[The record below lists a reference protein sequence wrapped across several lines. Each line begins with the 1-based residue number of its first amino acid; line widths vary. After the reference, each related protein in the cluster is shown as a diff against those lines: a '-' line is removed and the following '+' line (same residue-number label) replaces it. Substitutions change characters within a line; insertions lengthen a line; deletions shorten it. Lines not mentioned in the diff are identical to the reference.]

1 MVCIMSPLRARINP
15 FPRHGGASPMTTVI
29 TLGSIV
35 VDGEP
40 QPTISIEG
48 AALPPKAY
56 ESLMD
61 WFADLPAP
69 KEGA

>member
-1 MVCIMSPLRARINP
+1 
-15 FPRHGGASPMTTVI
+15 MTTVI

-48 AALPPKAY
+48 ASLPPEAY

-61 WFADLPAP
+61 WFADLLAP